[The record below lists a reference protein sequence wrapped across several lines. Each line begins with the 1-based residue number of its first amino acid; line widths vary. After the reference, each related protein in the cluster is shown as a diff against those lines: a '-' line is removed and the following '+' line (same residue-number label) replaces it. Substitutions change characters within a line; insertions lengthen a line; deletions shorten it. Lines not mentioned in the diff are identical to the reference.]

1 MAIIWYNT
9 ILANTDLFTNPH
21 IEPNKHSIQ
30 IRPAAHMRIRPDNT
44 ISQRHFV
51 TNHTVC
57 ADVAINQAAVGTQR
71 AVRVNEAVFLNV

>member
-1 MAIIWYNT
+1 
-9 ILANTDLFTNPH
+9 
-21 IEPNKHSIQ
+21 
-30 IRPAAHMRIRPDNT
+30 MRIRPDNT

-71 AVRVNEAVFLNV
+71 AVRVNEAVFLDV